1 MTEPP
6 LILITG
12 SIEQR
17 GVEFADTSISLSD
30 RYPRAIAAAGGL
42 PWVLPCLPDER
53 FVAEAVRRSHGVML
67 TGGDDIQPR
76 LYGARTSPRLRKT
89 VSRPQPARDVFELLL
104 LQEVFRRRKPLLAIC
119 RGHQLLNVALG
130 GTLYVDLL
138 QQRPEGLNHNRPDHK
153 DQPVHKVAL
162 TPGSLMH
169 KIAGQRTLAVNS
181 THHQAVARL
190 APMLRP
196 TAVSLDGLVEALEL
210 VEAEA
215 EALPF
220 LLSVQFHPE
229 RMWERYLEFRE
240 LFGRFTRACKTRRK
254 LSI

>member
-1 MTEPP
+1 MNGKP

-12 SIEQR
+12 SVERR

-42 PWVLPCLPDER
+42 PWVLPCLPDEPL
-53 FVAEAVRRSHGVML
+53 VAEAVRRCQGVML
-67 TGGDDIQPR
+67 TGGDDLQPG
-76 LYGARTSPRLRKT
+76 LYAARTPLRLRKS
-89 VSRPQPARDVFELLL
+89 VSPVQPARDVFELLVIR
-104 LQEVFRRRKPLLAIC
+104 EVFRQRKPLLAIC

-130 GTLYVDLL
+130 GTLYVDLP
-138 QQRPEGLNHNRPDHK
+138 QQRPGGVNHNRPDRT

-169 KIAGQRTLAVNS
+169 KMTGQRTLAVNS

-196 TAVSLDGLVEALEL
+196 TAVSPDGLVEALEL
-210 VEAEA
+210 TEAGL
-215 EALPF
+215 LPF
-220 LLSVQFHPE
+220 LLGVQFHPE
-229 RMWERYLEFRE
+229 RMWERHPKFRE
-240 LFGRFTRACKTRRK
+240 LFGGFTRACKSGRK